1 LIYEATVLLCF
12 FLGLFLYGYWTVC
25 HKTAQ
30 DGISSQDWGL
40 GVQRLLFVV
49 NEGDDS
55 QYSKILAHGKGI
67 DPSQRETKSDHTSVG
82 LSTWRSLLV
91 SPTLDRHARMPPKLS
106 TAKTFASTI
115 VGNLADL
122 IFILSAVAVPRESEP
137 TLKWVGN
144 NLNRSYWS
152 RHG

>member
-1 LIYEATVLLCF
+1 M
-12 FLGLFLYGYWTVC
+12 C

-30 DGISSQDWGL
+30 DGISSQNWGL

-49 NEGDDS
+49 NESDDS
-55 QYSKILAHGKGI
+55 QYSKILAHGKDI
-67 DPSQRETKSDHTSVG
+67 DASQRETKSDHTSVG

-91 SPTLDRHARMPPKLS
+91 SPTLDRHARIPPS
-106 TAKTFASTI
+106 FPQPRHSQAPI

-144 NLNRSYWS
+144 NPNHSYWPT
-152 RHG
+152 HG